1 MKQLIVLG
9 LLVFSMFVVGL
20 PTEAHTQE
28 QAKQAQV
35 TRALSTPVGK
45 QIKAAVEKYSVLYK
59 IDKELVYA
67 VILTESS
74 FNTRAVSSHGC
85 SGLMQLAP
93 ATFRA
98 RNVGNN
104 IFDIDQ
110 NIHGGVKHLRGL
122 YDRYRGDEVRML
134 AAYNYG
140 GGRIFIG
147 KPIPQGAQH
156 YVNKVYAHKKVI
168 QSITL

>member
-9 LLVFSMFVVGL
+9 LLVFSMFAVGC
-20 PTEAHTQE
+20 PTEAQTYE

-35 TRALSTPVGK
+35 TRALSTPEGK
-45 QIKAAVEKYSVLYK
+45 QIKIAVEKYSTMYK
-59 IDKELVYA
+59 IDRELVYA

-74 FNTRAVSSHGC
+74 FYPKAVSSHGC

-140 GGRIFIG
+140 GGRIFLG
-147 KPIPQGAQH
+147 KPIPAGAQQ
-156 YVNKVYAHKKVI
+156 YVNKVYMHKKVI
-168 QSITL
+168 QSVTM